1 MGSESS
7 KCDRCG
13 PSNPGPSDVPHSV
26 LPKKNPRARSV
37 SRTCGS
43 ENGRCG
49 APITGMRNIALEAF
63 VAEHGQNQL
72 SKCENE
78 KCTLRFNVHGM
89 EKHLKECPFGVIDCP
104 MGKFLGKCSSRY
116 IIQGTDVMAGNSDP
130 SCSNVPGAQSESE
143 LRVTDMEL
151 ESPNS
156 LPLGQ
161 QTQSSFLENDEE
173 ISAANDKFL
182 SAIRDKW
189 QDWNLFF
196 TDASKLNK
204 DEPVGCAFIHDN
216 SRSTYQFQLPPISN
230 IFTGE
235 CSAILKVIKYIKEHR
250 IVKSIIFSDSLSA
263 IQALSC
269 NSIKNCAKSAIVC
282 LLKEALLSCHLMNLE
297 VKISWI
303 PSHKGINYF
312 DKGSNITILLQ
323 EQ

>member
-116 IIQGTDVMAGNSDP
+116 IIQALTFHPKIVK
-130 SCSNVPGAQSESE
+130 
-143 LRVTDMEL
+143 
-151 ESPNS
+151 
-156 LPLGQ
+156 LGIQ
-161 QTQSSFLENDEE
+161 KSS
-173 ISAANDKFL
+173 SAANDKFL

-303 PSHKGINYF
+303 PSHKGISGM
-312 DKGSNITILLQ
+312 KLRVTLPLTV
-323 EQ
+323 EE